1 MDDPGETHEPARRK
15 ARRSLGCCRHPASI
29 SVQATPR
36 PGEQSEVCYSV
47 YMTQVGMRELRH
59 RLREYL
65 GRVEA
70 GERFEVTVFGRAVA
84 QLQPISGAPQTLAK
98 LIAEGRVTPPLE
110 PDTSRLPA
118 LVQSTTGTTA
128 TEALL
133 AERREDPR

>member
-1 MDDPGETHEPARRK
+1 MA
-15 ARRSLGCCRHPASI
+15 
-29 SVQATPR
+29 
-36 PGEQSEVCYSV
+36 
-47 YMTQVGMRELRH
+47 QVGMRELRH

-65 GRVEA
+65 ARVES

-84 QLQPISGAPQTLAK
+84 QLQPISDAPRTLAR

-110 PDTSRLPA
+110 PDTSQLPA
-118 LVQSTTGTTA
+118 LAQSTMGATA